1 MGAGSSP
8 VAATN
13 LNNCTM
19 TKHQQKELAKAIEK
33 RVAEYQHN
41 LNTEL
46 NAPSATRLYWLNR
59 IEELKRKGATV

>member
-1 MGAGSSP
+1 
-8 VAATN
+8 
-13 LNNCTM
+13 M

-33 RVAEYQHN
+33 RVAEYQHK